1 MIVDLDSKDRQILKA
16 LMEDG
21 RLSNQDLADRVNL
34 SPSPCLRRVRLL
46 EERGIITG
54 YGAIVDQRA
63 VGLPVTAFVGI
74 KLLRH
79 DHGAVAAFEAMV
91 LAREE
96 IVDCHMMAGEVD
108 YLLRV
113 VAADLADYERFVR
126 EVLHNTPGVGS
137 IETAFAYGRIKQG
150 RGLPI
155 PGPDRLD
162 RADPAQAV

>member
-1 MIVDLDSKDRQILKA
+1 MNVELDSKDRQILRE
-16 LMEDG
+16 LMDNG

-46 EERGIITG
+46 EERGVITG

-63 VGLPVTAFVGI
+63 VGLPVTAFVGV

-79 DHGAVAAFEAMV
+79 DHDAVAAFEAMV
-91 LAREE
+91 LARDE

-137 IETAFAYGRIKQG
+137 IDTAFAYGRIKQG
-150 RGLPI
+150 KGLP
-155 PGPDRLD
+155 L
-162 RADPAQAV
+162 RALTT